1 MIISCLLQFSCNS
14 KIVLKGFPM
23 PSLILNK
30 FLRIDKNLP
39 NELFYE

>member
-1 MIISCLLQFSCNS
+1 MLTPIYHVILKL
-14 KIVLKGFPM
+14 LKGFPM

-30 FLRIDKNLP
+30 FLRIAKNLP